1 MCWFAWH
8 PGGIL
13 VDWNTLA
20 RGVMRALFSLIV
32 AFFFL
37 LALLVASAQQQV
49 MSQLDKGT
57 SYSVARQTVSDA
69 ERARRDLADAVR
81 QRGVLQAEKR
91 ALEQKANDLDS
102 ALYSSMTSVDQL
114 AESIAHSKLCTR
126 LDADGIPQGL
136 AKWGAV
142 YGCYDDDTVPA
153 GDKDD
158 IQALIDPANDPTKIT
173 ERINRLKFDLQSSE
187 MALADNDSQLKTAQG
202 TIEAAAKASNAL
214 QIVTLLD
221 KSFVGIF
228 GFTHIPPALM
238 QITLCFLSGL
248 FGALLITLVLLV
260 YPNNDLSF
268 SNTNSFW
275 NRILLG
281 GLIAVGV
288 FVIIA
293 GGVGVLGSSE
303 AVLSGQN
310 NFLSFCAIGML
321 AGGFSDRFAKWLSDN
336 ATMLVSN
343 SQAPALPPPDAPAE
357 PA

>member
-1 MCWFAWH
+1 M
-8 PGGIL
+8 
-13 VDWNTLA
+13 VDWNTYA
-20 RGVMRALFSLIV
+20 RGTGRALFSLIV

-49 MSQLDKGT
+49 MSQLDPGT
-57 SYSVARQTVSDA
+57 SYSVARKTVGDA
-69 ERARRDLADAVR
+69 DQARRDLVDTMR
-81 QRGVLQAEKR
+81 QRTALMTEKR
-91 ALEQKANDLDS
+91 ALEQKGNDLDN
-102 ALYSSMTSVDQL
+102 AMYASMASVDQI

-126 LDADGIPQGL
+126 LNADGLPQGI

-142 YGCYDDDTVPA
+142 YGCYRDSMVPE
-153 GDKDD
+153 GEKDD
-158 IQALIDPANDPTKIT
+158 IQALIDPSADPTKLT
-173 ERINRLKFDLQSSE
+173 EKMNRLKFDLQSSE
-187 MALADNDSQLKTAQG
+187 MALADNDARLKAAQG

-221 KSFVGIF
+221 ESFVGIF
-228 GFTHIPPALM
+228 GMTHIPPALM

-288 FVIIA
+288 FVMIA

-303 AVLSGQN
+303 AILSGNN

-336 ATMLVSN
+336 ATLLVSK
-343 SQAPALPPPDAPAE
+343 SQPHALPPPDAPDA
-357 PA
+357 PAADPA

>member
-1 MCWFAWH
+1 
-8 PGGIL
+8 
-13 VDWNTLA
+13 
-20 RGVMRALFSLIV
+20 MRALFSLVIT
-32 AFFFL
+32 FFFL

-49 MSQLDKGT
+49 MSQLDPGV
-57 SYSVARQTVSDA
+57 SYSVARKTVGDA
-69 ERARRDLADAVR
+69 EQARGDLGAELR
-81 QRGVLQAEKR
+81 RRTGLLAEKR
-91 ALEQKANDLDS
+91 ALEQRANDLDS
-102 ALYSSMTSVDQL
+102 DLYSSMASVDQL
-114 AESIAHSKLCTR
+114 SESIEHSQLCAR
-126 LDADGIPQGL
+126 INADGQPQGL

-142 YGCYDDDTVPA
+142 YGCYRDGTVPA
-153 GDKDD
+153 GDKDE
-158 IQALIDPANDPTKIT
+158 IQALIDPAMDPTKLT
-173 ERINRLKFDLQSSE
+173 ERSTRLKFDLQSAD
-187 MALADNDSQLKTAQG
+187 MALADNDARIKAAQE
-202 TIEAAAKASNAL
+202 TVAQAAKASNAL

-221 KSFVGIF
+221 DSFVGLF
-228 GFTHIPPALM
+228 GFTHIPPSLM

-268 SNTNSFW
+268 TSTNSFW

-288 FVIIA
+288 FVMIA

-303 AVLSGQN
+303 AILSGQN

-343 SQAPALPPPDAPAE
+343 TQPEGLPPPAV
-357 PA
+357 

>member
-1 MCWFAWH
+1 M
-8 PGGIL
+8 
-13 VDWNTLA
+13 VDWNTYF
-20 RGVMRALFSLIV
+20 RGIMRALFSLCI

-49 MSQLDKGT
+49 MSQLDPGT
-57 SYSVARQTVSDA
+57 SYSVARKSVSDA
-69 ERARRDLADAVR
+69 LQARRDLADAAHR
-81 QRGVLQAEKR
+81 REALQAEKR
-91 ALEQKANDLDS
+91 ALEQTGNDLDN
-102 ALYSSMTSVDQL
+102 AMYASMASVDQL
-114 AESIAHSKLCTR
+114 AESIAHSKLCAR
-126 LDADGIPQGL
+126 IDADGIPQGI

-142 YGCYDDDTVPA
+142 YGCYRDAMVPA
-153 GDKDD
+153 DDKDD
-158 IQALIDPANDPTKIT
+158 IQALIEPASDPTKLT
-173 ERINRLKFDLQSSE
+173 EKMNRLKFDLQSAD
-187 MALADNDSQLKTAQG
+187 MALADNDARLQSAQG

-221 KSFVGIF
+221 ESFVGMF
-228 GFTHIPPALM
+228 GMTHIPPALM

-288 FVIIA
+288 FVMIA

-303 AVLSGQN
+303 AILNGNN

-321 AGGFSDRFAKWLSDN
+321 AGGFSDRFAKWLSDR
-336 ATMLVSN
+336 ATMLVSK
-343 SQAPALPPPDAPAE
+343 APETLPPPDAPDAA
-357 PA
+357 PAA

>member
-1 MCWFAWH
+1 MT
-8 PGGIL
+8 
-13 VDWNTLA
+13 DWNTLA
-20 RGVMRALFSLIV
+20 RGVMRALFSLVI

-49 MSQLDKGT
+49 MSQLDPGT
-57 SYSVARQTVSDA
+57 SYSVARKTVSDA
-69 ERARRDLADAVR
+69 EQARRDLAAEAR
-81 QRGVLQAEKR
+81 QYGTLQAEKR
-91 ALEQKANDLDS
+91 ALEQKSNDLDS
-102 ALYSSMTSVDQL
+102 TLYSSMVSVDQL

-142 YGCYDDDTVPA
+142 YGCYSDDMVPA
-153 GDKDD
+153 GDKDE

-173 ERINRLKFDLQSSE
+173 DRINRLKFDLQSADL
-187 MALADNDSQLKTAQG
+187 ALADSDARIKAAQD
-202 TIEAAAKASNAL
+202 TVAAAAKASNAL

-221 KSFVGIF
+221 QSFVGIF
-228 GFTHIPPALM
+228 GLTHIPPALM
-238 QITLCFLSGL
+238 QIMLCFLSGL

-268 SNTNSFW
+268 TQTNSFW

-288 FVIIA
+288 FVLIA

-303 AVLSGQN
+303 AILSGQN

-336 ATMLVSN
+336 ATMLVSK
-343 SQAPALPPPDAPAE
+343 SQPRALPPPNTPA
-357 PA
+357 